1 MRSCL
6 VVIDAQESF
15 RHRPYF
21 TDRDLPAY
29 LAAQNALIEGCVAA
43 GVPVVRVFQVIGPE
57 ITASVFAPESGLV
70 RPLEG
75 LVPVDPAATFYKSG
89 HSALEGTGLQAWL
102 AQNGV
107 ERLIVSGI
115 RTELC
120 CGTTARHA
128 SELGFAVDYVMDATL
143 TFDKQLQDGPLL
155 PAATIKA
162 LTADVLRGRFATI
175 STVEQALQRSQSE
188 CRAT

>member
-1 MRSCL
+1 
-6 VVIDAQESF
+6 
-15 RHRPYF
+15 
-21 TDRDLPAY
+21 
-29 LAAQNALIEGCVAA
+29 
-43 GVPVVRVFQVIGPE
+43 
-57 ITASVFAPESGLV
+57 
-70 RPLEG
+70 
-75 LVPVDPAATFYKSG
+75 VDPAATFYKSG
-89 HSALEGTGLQAWL
+89 YSALEGTGLQAWL

-162 LTADVLRGRFATI
+162 LTAAVLRGRFATV
-175 STVEQALQRSQSE
+175 STVEQALQRSHAE
-188 CRAT
+188 RRAT